1 MTTHQTAKT
10 QYIPYKDGKIAY
22 RRFGASTG
30 VPLVFFIHFRGTMD
44 KWDPLLVN
52 TLAKTRPVILI
63 DYVGVGQSVGKV
75 ATSFKDSA
83 DDMIAA
89 LIQIGVKEVDVI
101 GFSIG
106 GFVTEMV
113 ALNSPKDKLK
123 VRKIVLCG
131 TGASAGPGIELSSND
146 YMPAATAEKIDLVN
160 FKELFF
166 AHNPAGEKHA
176 EEWWARLAERNES
189 TSGEKP
195 SQWLS
200 WGFTDGGEGLK
211 NQGISIEKFLTAET
225 SQQIE
230 GSYGRLPSLDIPVLI
245 ANGSVSRGP
254 TPTAAL
260 QLERADTSRM
270 II

>member
-10 QYIPYKDGKIAY
+10 QCIPYKDGRIAY

-30 VPLVFFIHFRGTMD
+30 IPLVFFIHFRGTMD

-52 TLAKTRPVILI
+52 TLAATRPVILI
-63 DYVGVGQSVGKV
+63 DYVGVGKSVGKV

-89 LIQIGVKEVDVI
+89 LIQIGVKEVDI
-101 GFSIG
+101 LGFSIG
-106 GFVTEMV
+106 GFVTQMV
-113 ALNSPKDKLK
+113 ALNAPANKLK

-131 TGASAGPGIELSSND
+131 TGASAGPGIKLSPNN
-146 YMPAATAEKIDLVN
+146 YMPAATTEKIDLVN

-176 EEWWARLAERNES
+176 EEWWARLSERNEA
-189 TSGEKP
+189 TSGEAP

-200 WGFTDGGEGLK
+200 WGFTDDG
-211 NQGISIEKFLTAET
+211 
-225 SQQIE
+225 E
-230 GSYGRLPSLDIPVLI
+230 GSYGRLPSFDIPVLI
-245 ANGSVSRGP
+245 ANGSTVPNGRLLVYPDSGHGFLYQY
-254 TPTAAL
+254 AESFGKLVAHFL
-260 QLERADTSRM
+260 DE
-270 II
+270 